1 LLRSI
6 TVNFGKYLKAAFLNH
21 WNLLVF
27 LGSAAFS
34 VLSGR
39 PDVLLPLVLAGE
51 VGYVGLLAS
60 HPKFRDYVDAQE
72 AKTTRAEDSQVSQ
85 QTLQLILRTLPPD
98 VLQRFQTLRTQCLEL
113 RQIAMDIRRPGA
125 AAVDVPLDQIQL
137 TGLDRLLWIHL
148 RLLYTQVA
156 LAKFLKKT
164 GSDQIEKSIRDL
176 EQQLKQLPGD
186 DKDPRNARVRAA
198 LQDNLQTSRNRLAN
212 LSKAEENYEL
222 VGLEID
228 RLENKI
234 RSLSEMAVNRQEPE
248 FISSE
253 VDHVASSMVD
263 TERTMN
269 ELQFA
274 TGLNTLDQE
283 PPPLLRQPATI
294 AQK

>member
-1 LLRSI
+1 
-6 TVNFGKYLKAAFLNH
+6 VFFGAYLKAAFLNH
-21 WNLLVF
+21 WNLLAF
-27 LGSAAFS
+27 SASAAFAL
-34 VLSGR
+34 LSGR
-39 PDVLLPLVLAGE
+39 ADVLLPLVLASE
-51 VGYVGLLAS
+51 AVYVGLLGS
-60 HPKFRDYVDAQE
+60 HPKFQEYVDAQQ
-72 AKTTRAEDSQVSQ
+72 AKANRAEDSQVNQ
-85 QTLQLILRTLPPD
+85 QTLQQILHTLPPE
-98 VLQRFQTLRTQCLEL
+98 VLRRFETLRTQCLEL

-156 LAKFLKKT
+156 LSKFLKKT
-164 GSDQIEKSIRDL
+164 SADQIQKSIDDL
-176 EQQLKQLPGD
+176 TKQLQQLPAD
-186 DKDPRNARVRAA
+186 DKDDRRTRVRAA
-198 LQDNLQTSRNRLAN
+198 LQDNLDTSRSRLAN
-212 LSKAEENYEL
+212 LTKAQENYEL
-222 VGLEID
+222 IGLELD

-274 TGLNTLDQE
+274 TGLNTLDAE
-283 PPPLLRQPATI
+283 PPELIRTKAAV

>member
-1 LLRSI
+1 
-6 TVNFGKYLKAAFLNH
+6 VFFGAYLKAAFLNH
-21 WNLLVF
+21 WNLLAF
-27 LGSAAFS
+27 LGGAAFA
-34 VLSGR
+34 LISGR
-39 PDVLLPLVLAGE
+39 AEVLLPLVLAGE
-51 VGYVGLLAS
+51 AAYVGLLGT
-60 HPKFRDYVDAQE
+60 HPKFQQYVDAQR
-72 AKTTRAEDSQVSQ
+72 AKATRAEDSQVNQ
-85 QTLQLILRTLPPD
+85 QSLQQILRTLPPD
-98 VLQRFQTLRTQCLEL
+98 VLQRFEMLRNQCLEL

-156 LAKFLKKT
+156 LSKFLKKT
-164 GSDQIEKSIRDL
+164 SADQIKRSIQGL
-176 EQQLKQLPGD
+176 EQQIAQLPAD
-186 DKDPRNARVRAA
+186 DKDDRRARVRAA
-198 LQDNLQTSRNRLAN
+198 LQDNLDTSRGRLAN
-212 LSKAEENYEL
+212 LDKAGENYEL
-222 VGLEID
+222 IGLEID

-274 TGLNTLDQE
+274 TGLNTLDNE
-283 PPPLLRQPATI
+283 PPELIRTKAV
-294 AQK
+294 AVQK

>member
-6 TVNFGKYLKAAFLNH
+6 NVHFGKYLKVAFLNH

-34 VLSGR
+34 FLCGR

-72 AKTTRAEDSQVSQ
+72 AKATRDEGSQVSQ
-85 QTLQLILRTLPPD
+85 DTLKLILRTLPAD

-164 GSDQIEKSIRDL
+164 SPDPIQKNIKDL
-176 EQQLKQLPGD
+176 DQQLQQLPAD
-186 DKDPRNARVRAA
+186 DKDPRRQRVRAA
-198 LQDNLQTSRNRLAN
+198 LQDNLDTSRLRLAN
-212 LSKAEENYEL
+212 LTKAQENYQL
-222 VGLEID
+222 IGLEID

-253 VDHVASSMVD
+253 VDHVATSMVD
-263 TERTMN
+263 TEKTMN

-283 PPPLLRQPATI
+283 PPSLLRQPATI
-294 AQK
+294 AQN